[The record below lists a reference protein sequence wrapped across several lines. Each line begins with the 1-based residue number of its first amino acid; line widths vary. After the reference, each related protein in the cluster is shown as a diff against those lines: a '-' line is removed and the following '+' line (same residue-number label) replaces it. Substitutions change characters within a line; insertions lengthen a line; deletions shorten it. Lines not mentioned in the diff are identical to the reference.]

1 MTAYAF
7 PCAVK
12 PELFDTGKGRNT
24 RVVRKALRICD
35 TCPVQLACR
44 RAGREGREFG
54 IWGGETQPER
64 WAALGIVESDA
75 LPQECGTEKA
85 LSRHKSLGV
94 TCETCEQEQSKR
106 DEEAK
111 AAKIAS
117 EKSQRT
123 ESEEIPGS
131 RVNPFHSPLR
141 PICGTER
148 GYRAH
153 LRRSELQLPPHP
165 QCTCREAR
173 QALRAAERALLK
185 EAQVSA

>member
-7 PCAVK
+7 PCAKK

-64 WAALGIVESDA
+64 WATLGITESDA
-75 LPQECGTEKA
+75 LPQDCGTEKA
-85 LSRHKSLGV
+85 LSRHKTLGE
-94 TCETCEQEQSKR
+94 TCETCEEEQTKR
-106 DEEAK
+106 EEAEQ
-111 AAKIAS
+111 AAR
-117 EKSQRT
+117 EKNRRT
-123 ESEEIPGS
+123 EFEEIIGS
-131 RVNPFHSPLR
+131 RVNSFHSPLR

-153 LRRSELQLPPHP
+153 LKRSELQLPPHP

-173 QALRAAERALLK
+173 QALRAAERAVQK
-185 EAQVSA
+185 EAQVAA